1 MASDEYDT
9 ATRVGG
15 GLAEAK
21 SSDNRDEPPF
31 AQRMGECADAECWSC
46 ALSGDPS
53 DLCIAQQTVTVDTS
67 NATSGGSRDQVKQ
80 KVRGLGTRQRMADN
94 LRREQKPEW
103 KESRQGVLKT
113 F

>member
-1 MASDEYDT
+1 MLSGQAGSPEE
-9 ATRVGG
+9 RPPPLGMS
-15 GLAEAK
+15 LLP
-21 SSDNRDEPPF
+21 EPPC